1 MKKNINL
8 KRELNFVKT
17 CDECP
22 EQYDVFDE
30 DGYRVAYV
38 RLRQGWLSVECPTN
52 IITDDNVIFGMS
64 TEGDVSL
71 TSRER
76 PIVMDMVKSVINHW
90 IDTREEVS
98 IGEVYACRFESYP
111 SLFRVV
117 GFCKDDECV
126 KEVIIDPIPGVS
138 INGLDVPRDTE
149 TATTIPHHMFST
161 RTNSGSLIIESI
173 GKYGDSLRWTDF
185 MVQNLPGGN
194 CIQPTEYISEVGNC
208 VVSRR
213 PYVLTC
219 DFNDS
224 GIVSLHY
231 TFYAGTSIYIQDLY
245 KMDNFNSFLVMRDDN
260 ADGCGSCYN
269 PAKLVKFAK
278 SHNLKIG
285 LMAFKLICNELYG
298 YLLFKYGEKR
308 AAYDLDT
315 YLPEHDD
322 YETVIID
329 DYRDYYDICEVIKFD
344 TKWAPSFRRKP
355 INSINIHS

>member
-1 MKKNINL
+1 MEKNINL

-17 CDECP
+17 CDACP

-30 DGYRVAYV
+30 NGYKVAYV
-38 RLRQGWLSVECPTN
+38 RLRHGWLSVECPTN

-64 TEGDVSL
+64 TEGDGSL
-71 TSRER
+71 TSREK
-76 PIVMDMVKSVINHW
+76 PIVMDMVKSAINHW

-149 TATTIPHHMFST
+149 TTTILYHMFST
-161 RTNSGSLIIESI
+161 RTNGGSLIIKSI
-173 GKYGDSLRWTDF
+173 GKYGDSLHSIDDTVRKLNGDD
-185 MVQNLPGGN
+185 
-194 CIQPTEYISEVGNC
+194 CIQSVEYISEFGDCIVGQ
-208 VVSRR
+208 R

-219 DFNDS
+219 DFSDL
-224 GIVSLHY
+224 GIVSLRY
-231 TFYAGTSIYIQDLY
+231 TFYAGTSVHIRDLY
-245 KMDNFNSFLVMRDDN
+245 EMDDFNSFLIMRDDN
-260 ADGCGSCYN
+260 ANGCGSCYN

-285 LMAFKLICNELYG
+285 ATAFQLICNELYG
-298 YLLFKYGEKR
+298 YLLSKYGDKR
-308 AAYDLDT
+308 AAYELDT

-322 YETVIID
+322 YLSVIID
-329 DYRDYYDICEVIKFD
+329 EYRDYDEICKVIKFD
-344 TKWAPSFRRKP
+344 NKRAPSFRTKP
-355 INSINIHS
+355 VNPINIHS